1 MGLPTLLRV
10 LARRRRFHRRERW
23 SRDTLLQYQAT
34 ALAELRAHAVANS
47 PFYRRFHA
55 GKADRPL
62 AELPVVTKAGV
73 MDHFDE
79 VVVDREVRLADVQ
92 AYLDAP
98 DGGRLYLDRYQA
110 SATSG
115 STGRRGIFLADP
127 DEWLTMITSYA
138 RANQWAGIAT
148 GLTHRVRMAI
158 VSSKVPWHQSARVG
172 RTVESR
178 FVRTLRLDST
188 GPLPGIVAAL
198 NEFEPEC
205 LIGYASMIHVLA
217 GEQLAGRL
225 WIHPRAV
232 NSASEVLS
240 DDTRRRAQAAW
251 GSTPFDVYAATET
264 AGIASE
270 CEHHRLHLYEDLV
283 IVEPVD
289 EHHRAVPAGVV
300 GASLLVTVLFSRTQ
314 PLIRYEMSDR
324 VALGL
329 GDCPCGRPFAL
340 LGGIDGRR
348 EDILS
353 IEAAGGG
360 SVTIHPNVFH
370 AALERAPVAAW
381 QVVLRDEALAIL
393 VERPDARFDRDELS
407 SQISAALA
415 RQGAAALSVV
425 VETVNAIPRGPLG
438 KAPLVRSARRHE
450 ATRS

>member
-1 MGLPTLLRV
+1 MNLPTLLRV
-10 LARRRRFHRRERW
+10 LARRRRLRRRERW
-23 SRDTLLQYQAT
+23 SRDELLQFQAA
-34 ALAELRAHAVANS
+34 ALADLRAHALAKS
-47 PFYRRFHA
+47 PFYRRLHA
-55 GKADRPL
+55 GKEARPL
-62 AELPVVTKAGV
+62 TELPVVTKADV
-73 MDHFDE
+73 MDHFDD
-79 VVVDREVRLADVQ
+79 VVVDRDVRFADVK

-98 DGGRLYLDRYQA
+98 DSGRLYLDRYQV

-115 STGRRGIFLADP
+115 STGRRGIFLADA
-127 DEWLTMITSYA
+127 DEWLTTICSYA
-138 RANQWAGIAT
+138 RANEWAGIAT
-148 GLTHRVRMAI
+148 GLAHRVRMAI
-158 VSSKVPWHQSARVG
+158 VSSRVSWHQSARVG

-188 GPLPGIVAAL
+188 EPLPAIVAAL
-198 NEFEPEC
+198 DEFQPDC
-205 LIGYASMIHVLA
+205 LVGYASMIHVLA

-225 WIHPRAV
+225 RIHPRAV

-240 DDTRRRAQAAW
+240 DDTRRRAEAAW
-251 GSTPFDVYAATET
+251 GSIPFDVYATTET

-283 IVEPVD
+283 IAEPVD
-289 EHHRAVPAGVV
+289 EHRRPIPAGVV

-329 GDCPCGRPFAL
+329 GDCSCGRPFAL
-340 LGGIDGRR
+340 LGAIDGRR
-348 EDILS
+348 EDILA

-370 AALERAPVAAW
+370 AVLERAPVAAW

-393 VERPDARFDRDELS
+393 VERPDPKLDRTELTT
-407 SQISAALA
+407 QISAALA

-425 VETVNAIPRGPLG
+425 VETVDAIPRGPLG
-438 KAPLVRSARRHE
+438 KAPLVRSARHRARTH
-450 ATRS
+450 A